1 MGWDEDTDKVIWG
14 IEFKLKREALH
25 ELKQENV
32 FHGLEDAYDLFDRLE
47 VLWAYAADQVDGG
60 TDDLPDGWLWCVVPN
75 EIQTVRAGLHIRTS
89 WLFNGRLLRV

>member
-32 FHGLEDAYDLFDRLE
+32 FHGLEDVYDLFDRLE
-47 VLWAYAADQVDGG
+47 VLWAYVAGQVYDGQ
-60 TDDLPDGWLWCVVPN
+60 CS
-75 EIQTVRAGLHIRTS
+75 RAGCVNNCCLV
-89 WLFNGRLLRV
+89 LYVALLTPCPSR